1 MSAARKPL
9 IVGNWKMHKTI
20 AQTRAYIADVRTRD
34 LPLAQVDAVICP
46 PFTALCTA
54 QSDLEHVGIALG
66 AQNVCWAEEGAFTGE
81 ISPAMLVEC
90 GVTWVVIGHSERR
103 AMFGELDE
111 RVHEKARAALAHGI
125 TPIVAVGETA
135 LEHAAGT
142 AREKVCAQVLAAFGG
157 MPEADVARCVVAYE
171 PIWAI
176 GTGTADSPEEAN
188 HIMGEIR
195 GTVSALAGV
204 RILYG
209 GSVKPDNMA
218 SYLAQPNIDGG
229 LVGGASLEPA
239 SFAALLEGARLASVP
254 QPQRGTDW

>member
-1 MSAARKPL
+1 MSGARKPL

-20 AQTRAYIADVRTRD
+20 AETCAFIADVRARD
-34 LPLAQVDAVICP
+34 LPLTNVDAVICP
-46 PFTALCTA
+46 PFTALCA
-54 QSDLEHVGIALG
+54 ARQELEGSAIGLG
-66 AQNVCWAEEGAFTGE
+66 AQNVCWADRGAFTGE
-81 ISPAMLVEC
+81 ISPLMLIEC

-135 LEHAAGT
+135 EEHAAGT
-142 AREKVCAQVLAAFGG
+142 ARDKVCAQVRAAFDG
-157 MPEADVARCVVAYE
+157 MPAADVARCVVAYE

-176 GTGTADSPEEAN
+176 GTGNADSPEEAN

-195 GTVSALAGV
+195 GAVAGLANV

-209 GSVKPDNMA
+209 GSVKPDNIA
-218 SYLAQPNIDGG
+218 SYVVQPNIDGG

-239 SFAALLEGARLASVP
+239 SFAALLDEARKGATA
-254 QPQRGTDW
+254 